1 MIIKNL
7 TVGVI
12 NIEGKF
18 VLPQQSV
25 TVSDALKKNVVIKN
39 MIKAG
44 TLKEIV
50 EVKKEEPVVEQ
61 PTADSF
67 ADFMGTKPTLTKLK
81 AYAKKSGI
89 ELGDAKT
96 EEEIVAVI
104 KACLA
109 ITM

>member
-7 TVGVI
+7 TVGVL
-12 NIEGKF
+12 NIDGKF
-18 VLPQQSV
+18 ILPQQSV
-25 TVSDALKKNVVIKN
+25 AVADAIGKNPVVKA
-39 MIKAG
+39 MIKCG
-44 TLKEIV
+44 KLV
-50 EVKKEEPVVEQ
+50 EVKQEAKAEVVVEQ
-61 PTADSF
+61 ATPESF

>member
-12 NIEGKF
+12 NMDGKF
-18 VLPQQSV
+18 ILPQQSV
-25 TVSDALKKNVVIKN
+25 TVADVLKKNPVVAGMIKN
-39 MIKAG
+39 GKLAVVEAKA
-44 TLKEIV
+44 
-50 EVKKEEPVVEQ
+50 KEEPSVE
-61 PTADSF
+61 PATPESF
-67 ADFMGTKPTLTKLK
+67 ADFMGTKPTLAKLK
-81 AYAKKSGI
+81 AFAKKSGI

-96 EEEIVAVI
+96 EDEIVAVI